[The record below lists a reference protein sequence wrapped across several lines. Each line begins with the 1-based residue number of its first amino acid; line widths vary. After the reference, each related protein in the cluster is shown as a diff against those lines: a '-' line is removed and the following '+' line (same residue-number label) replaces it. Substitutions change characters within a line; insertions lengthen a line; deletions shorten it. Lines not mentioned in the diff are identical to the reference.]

1 MKTKALR
8 VLKNKKVV
16 IIAPIIIIIIALI
29 IYLSLPKKPEYEFA
43 VAKIGDI
50 NQEVSATGN
59 IVPMEAVDLAFEK
72 SARII
77 RVSVEIGDRIYSGEV
92 LASTD
97 DSELIAQL
105 NQALANLD
113 SQKATLEELKAGT
126 RPEQIKIH
134 ESDLKKSQQDLKN
147 YYSSVIDI
155 LSDAYNKASDA
166 VLNQTANIYTN
177 TDTDNPKLTIIVSN
191 SQTEV
196 DTTWQRTQVKY
207 ELSAWQ
213 KELSIIKTSQT
224 EQNLDVAIQ
233 NSQKHLTTV
242 RTFLNKTMDAL
253 DNSIGVPS
261 ATLATYKTSVNTGLT
276 NINTVLI
283 NTNAQ
288 QQLIASQKFVVEKA
302 QNQLAFDLSG
312 NTPETIAAQEALVKQ
327 AEANVQNYR
336 AQISKTKIY
345 SPFNGIVSKVD
356 IKVGEIS
363 SPAITAIALISD
375 AKFKIETNIAEADIA
390 SVKIGDLARITLD
403 AYGNDVVFKAKVV
416 KIDPAETVIEGVST
430 YKTTLQLIEKE
441 DKIKSGMTA
450 NIDIKTAEKNNVL
463 IIPQRVVKTA
473 DGEKFV
479 QLLDPQTNAPKEI
492 KIKTGLRGSDGNIE
506 IIEGLKEG
514 DKIIISR

>member
-1 MKTKALR
+1 MKNKALR
-8 VLKNKKVV
+8 VLKSKKFIVIGIIVV
-16 IIAPIIIIIIALI
+16 IIAILI
-29 IYLSLPKKPEYEFA
+29 IYLSLPKKPTYEFA
-43 VAKIGDI
+43 IAKISNI
-50 NQEVSATGN
+50 VQEVSATGN
-59 IVPMEAVDLAFEK
+59 VVPMEAVDLAFEK
-72 SARII
+72 GARII
-77 RVSVEIGDRIYSGEV
+77 RINIEVGDKVYSGEV

-97 DSELIAQL
+97 DSELAAQL

-155 LSDAYNKASDA
+155 LSDAYNKTSDA
-166 VLNQTANIYTN
+166 VINQTASIYTN
-177 TDTDNPKLTIIVSN
+177 TDTDNPKLTITVSN

-196 DTTWQRTQVKY
+196 DATWQRTQVKY
-207 ELSAWQ
+207 ELNAWQ
-213 KELSIIKTSQT
+213 KELASTRISQA
-224 EQNLDVAIQ
+224 EQNLDTAIQ
-233 NSQKHLTTV
+233 NSQKHLATV
-242 RTFLNKTMDAL
+242 RIFLNKTMDAL
-253 DNSIGVPS
+253 DNSIGVS
-261 ATLATYKTSVNTGLT
+261 AATLATYKTSVNTGLT
-276 NINTVLI
+276 NINTALTSV
-283 NTNAQ
+283 NAQ

-302 QNQLAFDLSG
+302 QNQLTLDLSG
-312 NTPETIAAQEALVKQ
+312 NTPEKIAAQEALVKQ
-327 AEANVQNYR
+327 AEANAQNYR
-336 AQISKTKIY
+336 AQIFKTKIY
-345 SPFNGIVSKVD
+345 SPFDGIVSKVD
-356 IKVGEIS
+356 IKAGEIA
-363 SPAITAIALISD
+363 SPAVTAISLISD

-390 SVKIGDLARITLD
+390 SVKVGDLAQITLD
-403 AYGNDVVFKAKVV
+403 AYGNDVVFKAKVI

-430 YKTTLQLIEKE
+430 YKTTLQFIENE

-479 QLLDPQTNAPKEI
+479 QLLDSQTNAPRKI

-506 IIEGLKEG
+506 IVEGLKEG